1 MNDKTKA
8 GVIAGAILGVVIIVV
23 ALVGSVA
30 RGVGCCN
37 CLLPIG
43 GGILAV
49 YLYTKNGLG
58 PIQSGDGA
66 VLGLIAGAVAAV
78 MYLIIGLPLAYFIS
92 AAAMAAQFEQLRESG
107 INMPAGMSIGAIII
121 VGGIVGALIY
131 VGLATVGGLIGASIF
146 GKNRPASPPVPPPP
160 PINYG
165 GPMTPPPAPP
175 VQPPPPPPAGDT
187 GSTFGPGGEER

>member
-8 GVIAGAILGVVIIVV
+8 GVIAGAILGAAIILT

-30 RGVGCCN
+30 RGVGCCG

-49 YLYTKNGLG
+49 YLYTKNGLPT

-66 VLGLIAGAVAAV
+66 VLGLIAGVVAAV

-92 AAAMAAQFEQLRESG
+92 AAAMAAQFEQLREQGVNLPASMSVGVLILVSG
-107 INMPAGMSIGAIII
+107 IIGAL
-121 VGGIVGALIY
+121 VY
-131 VGLATVGGLIGASIF
+131 VGLATVGGLIGAAIF
-146 GKNRPASPPVPPPP
+146 GKNRPPQTNVPPPP

-165 GPMTPPPAPP
+165 GPVTPPQPPP
-175 VQPPPPPPAGDT
+175 VQPPPPAGDA
-187 GSTFGPGGEER
+187 GSTFGPGGGER